1 MKGIADVESR
11 KHHFPPRSDPC
22 GRRLCSSRA
31 GARGGARNTR
41 NDGPVDV
48 RGTRRRR
55 ARSGR
60 VKLDISPLAENG
72 NAVPVTIS
80 VESAMTAADHVKT
93 IYLFSPENPLPDI
106 ARFHLG
112 PRSGQARVMTTV
124 RLAASQRVQAV
135 AVLSDGSVWSD
146 SAEVIVT
153 LSACIDAG

>member
-1 MKGIADVESR
+1 MSNEGSTISR
-11 KHHFPPRSDPC
+11 RDLIH
-22 GRRLCSSRA
+22 A
-31 GARGGARNTR
+31 GGAIAAAALVPAAALARPETMAR
-41 NDGPVDV
+41 SMSEALGGVAP
-48 RGTRRRR
+48 
-55 ARSGR
+55 RSGR
-60 VKLDISPLAENG
+60 VKLDVSPLAENG

>member
-1 MKGIADVESR
+1 
-11 KHHFPPRSDPC
+11 
-22 GRRLCSSRA
+22 
-31 GARGGARNTR
+31 
-41 NDGPVDV
+41 
-48 RGTRRRR
+48 
-55 ARSGR
+55 
-60 VKLDISPLAENG
+60 
-72 NAVPVTIS
+72 
-80 VESAMTAADHVKT
+80 MTAADHVKT

-135 AVLSDGSVWSD
+135 AVMSDGSVWSD